1 MIDNLNSSSDSVY
14 ALLQLGCGDTYRLE
28 DLKKRLENGR
38 TLYISD
44 NNYLKKLVDQ
54 YRAKIQ
60 KITESKILRGTSSK
74 PITKNMTK
82 TDLAI
87 CQNQKDMDS
96 KKMEQNFNLAISTK
110 DLTNLGIDVW
120 RMEQRINKIM
130 QNIPGTSQDLL
141 KNSIQKIKRYL
152 VNNNI
157 EIVDY
162 TNQKFN
168 EGRNLDI
175 LAVEKSSNILESI
188 IKETK
193 EPTILHK
200 NQVVNKGKVIILEK
214 ISENVVDE

>member
-1 MIDNLNSSSDSVY
+1 MSMIKVNLLNSGMEVNSSSDNVY
-14 ALLQLGCGDTYRLE
+14 ALLQLGYGDTYRLE

-44 NNYLKKLVDQ
+44 NNYLKKLVNKHQ
-54 YRAKIQ
+54 GEFQKYIESEKIQ
-60 KITESKILRGTSSK
+60 KTINVSI
-74 PITKNMTK
+74 
-82 TDLAI
+82 A
-87 CQNQKDMDS
+87 
-96 KKMEQNFNLAISTK
+96 AK
-110 DLTNLGIDVW
+110 DLINLGIDVW
-120 RMEQRINKIM
+120 RMEQRLNKIM
-130 QNIPGTSQDLL
+130 QTIPEKSQDLL

-152 VNNNI
+152 DKNNI
-157 EIVDY
+157 EIIDY

-214 ISENVVDE
+214 NTEDLSHE

>member
-1 MIDNLNSSSDSVY
+1 MEITSSLHNVNE
-14 ALLQLGCGDTYRLE
+14 LLRLMYGDKNRLE
-28 DLKKRLENGR
+28 ELKLRIENGR

-44 NNYLKKLVDQ
+44 NNYLKKLVNKHQ
-54 YRAKIQ
+54 GEFQKYIESEKIQ
-60 KITESKILRGTSSK
+60 KTINVSI
-74 PITKNMTK
+74 
-82 TDLAI
+82 A
-87 CQNQKDMDS
+87 
-96 KKMEQNFNLAISTK
+96 AK
-110 DLTNLGIDVW
+110 DLINLGIDVW
-120 RMEQRINKIM
+120 RMEQRLNKIM
-130 QNIPGTSQDLL
+130 QTIPEKSQDLL

-152 VNNNI
+152 DKNNI
-157 EIVDY
+157 EIIDY

-214 ISENVVDE
+214 NTEDLSHE